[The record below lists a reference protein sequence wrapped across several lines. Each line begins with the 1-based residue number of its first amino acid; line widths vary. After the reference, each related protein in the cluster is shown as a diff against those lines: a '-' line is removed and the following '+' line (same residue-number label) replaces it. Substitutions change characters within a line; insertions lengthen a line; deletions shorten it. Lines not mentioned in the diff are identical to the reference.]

1 MNTHVTRRY
10 LASRTQNSRRYSKQ
24 YYPHADT
31 LVDYLG
37 NFTLEHGLNIR
48 YNTRVVSVQRDG
60 NRRFSLLSADGEVIR
75 GKTVVVAT
83 GLFVENL
90 PPLQGSELI
99 WS

>member
-1 MNTHVTRRY
+1 MYNQRMRRVT
-10 LASRTQNSRRYSKQ
+10 T
-24 YYPHADT
+24 
-31 LVDYLG
+31 
-37 NFTLEHGLNIR
+37 
-48 YNTRVVSVQRDG
+48 
-60 NRRFSLLSADGEVIR
+60 NRRFYDKDSSTLIVDGKKVLKNFR